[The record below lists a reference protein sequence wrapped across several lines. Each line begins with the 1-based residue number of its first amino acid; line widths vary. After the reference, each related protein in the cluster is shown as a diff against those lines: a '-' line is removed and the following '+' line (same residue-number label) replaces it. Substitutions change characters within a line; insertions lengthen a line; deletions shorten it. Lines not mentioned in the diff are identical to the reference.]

1 MKRRK
6 LLVLI
11 ALGVKQRGE
20 CPSWAALRAALG
32 VGRFKFASLMES
44 LRRDGLVTYDEDVP
58 GSARVTPAG
67 LRLAVRG

>member
-11 ALGVKQRGE
+11 ALGVKQHGAS
-20 CPSWAALRAALG
+20 PSWTALRAALG
-32 VGRFKFASLMES
+32 VGRFKFVSLMKS
-44 LRRDGLVTYDEDVP
+44 LRRDGLVTYDDDVP
-58 GSARVTPAG
+58 GSARVTTAG